1 MELHLLAF
9 LFHVTY
15 VNIITI
21 EIAVYKYVNC
31 TLHVPTKVMVTVT
44 QSAWV
49 FHGEVAVG
57 QKGMSRK

>member
-15 VNIITI
+15 VHI
-21 EIAVYKYVNC
+21 IAVYKYVNC
-31 TLHVPTKVMVTVT
+31 TLHIPTKVMVTVA

-49 FHGEVAVG
+49 FHGVVAVG